1 MVVSALSR
9 AGISSDVSNNHSRST
24 LSNAP
29 SAVVYH
35 MVCNLQILRDP
46 RMLSIIHAHP
56 PSDLLLG
63 WPTDPPPAGLLI
75 LLVDENSQVRR
86 WAKTQISKC
95 KITPIP
101 LEKFVGAYTIVIDA
115 VAHAVSAGTHGN
127 ASSNPATVVSIDNT
141 AIETSGL
148 FGTFSYVTDPG
159 DLWSGFCA
167 LLRLIPPELLTSSPH
182 HNVDLRHLVTGHLH
196 DIGPRQ

>member
-9 AGISSDVSNNHSRST
+9 AGISSGLSNNHSQPT

-35 MVCNLQILRDP
+35 MTCNLQILRDP
-46 RMLSIIHAHP
+46 RMLSIIHAYP

-86 WAKTQISKC
+86 WAKIQLSKC
-95 KITPIP
+95 KIAPIP
-101 LEKFVGAYTIVIDA
+101 MEKFVGAYTVAIDA
-115 VAHAVSAGTHGN
+115 VAHAVSAGTRGN
-127 ASSNPATVVSIDNT
+127 ASSNPVVSVNNT
-141 AIETSGL
+141 ATEASGL

-167 LLRLIPPELLTSSPH
+167 LLRLIPPELLTSSSH
-182 HNVDLRHLVTGHLH
+182 HNVDLRRLITGHLH